1 VPYAPG
7 FESLGVDLARLIVV
21 RTRSNGESLWAAE
34 RCLRAGTCATV
45 IAWPGPGS
53 ERSLRR
59 LQLAAEEGK
68 SFGVIFGPTRNAAN
82 ASPAALRIQL
92 CAGRG
97 RLEVQILKRR
107 GGGWVPPLSLELDAR
122 SEGEGVK
129 PSAPLAGE
137 GRGEREFRLSP
148 DARIAT
154 PGFSLRA
161 LRAASSLH
169 CRKTR
174 HGLA

>member
-1 VPYAPG
+1 
-7 FESLGVDLARLIVV
+7 
-21 RTRSNGESLWAAE
+21 
-34 RCLRAGTCATV
+34 V

-107 GGGWVPPLSLELDAR
+107 GGGWAPPLSLELD
-122 SEGEGVK
+122 K
-129 PSAPLAGE
+129 KHL
-137 GRGEREFRLSP
+137 
-148 DARIAT
+148 
-154 PGFSLRA
+154 SLRSSFFVRPPAPSQSVGRNSEAYGAGCEVTHPAGYAA
-161 LRAASSLH
+161 LTRPTDSSSPSSAFVDAASSRHILH
-169 CRKTR
+169 YRKTR
-174 HGLA
+174 RGLA